1 LARVPFNRKGIIRMT
16 PQTADDKP
24 RWVHRFDNYTRA
36 LALLR
41 EAVEAMQARHF
52 SDLEKQGLIHRFE
65 FTCELAWKLLK
76 DYLEHT
82 EVRLET
88 ITSAAVIREAFAAR
102 LIENGDLWMQS
113 LNARNRTSHIYDLK
127 TFERILA
134 DISKDYLPLF
144 EALQRKLVPSAP
156 KE

>member
-1 LARVPFNRKGIIRMT
+1 MAASNRKGIIRMT
-16 PQTADDKP
+16 PTTANNKP
-24 RWVHRFDNYTRA
+24 RWVYRFDNYTRA
-36 LALLR
+36 LAVLR
-41 EAVEAMQARHF
+41 EDVQTMRTRQF
-52 SDLEKQGLIHRFE
+52 SDREKRGVIQSFE

-88 ITSAAVIREAFAAR
+88 ITPAAVIREAFAAR

-113 LNARNRTSHIYDLK
+113 LAARNRTSHIYDLK
-127 TFERILA
+127 TFEKILA

-144 EALQRKLVPSAP
+144 EALQRKLLPSTT